1 MLRFIYAYGILALVS
16 VVAVS
21 YGMFYL
27 YGTAQQICVVD
38 TDSVA
43 TVCNYVW
50 LMFNNYSSIKNDYPR
65 HFTTS
70 VAKQQNHFKLSM
82 VITTIPHVYLV
93 VGRPLAPIQYR
104 GTHAVIS

>member
-1 MLRFIYAYGILALVS
+1 MLYNFSPCFPPSFVQLSKVFFYLIFSGLRDNVLRFLYAYGILALVS

-43 TVCNYVW
+43 TVCNYFW
-50 LMFNNYSSIKNDYPR
+50 LMFNIE
-65 HFTTS
+65 
-70 VAKQQNHFKLSM
+70 A
-82 VITTIPHVYLV
+82 
-93 VGRPLAPIQYR
+93 
-104 GTHAVIS
+104 

>member
-1 MLRFIYAYGILALVS
+1 MLYNFSPCFPPSFVQLSKVFFFYLIFSGLRDNVLRFIYAYGILALVS

-43 TVCNYVW
+43 TVCNYFW
-50 LMFNNYSSIKNDYPR
+50 LMFNIE
-65 HFTTS
+65 
-70 VAKQQNHFKLSM
+70 A
-82 VITTIPHVYLV
+82 
-93 VGRPLAPIQYR
+93 
-104 GTHAVIS
+104 